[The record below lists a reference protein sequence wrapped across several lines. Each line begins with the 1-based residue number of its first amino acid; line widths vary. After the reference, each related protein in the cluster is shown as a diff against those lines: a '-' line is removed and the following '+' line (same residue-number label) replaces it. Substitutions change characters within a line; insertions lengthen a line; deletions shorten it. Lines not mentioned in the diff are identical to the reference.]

1 MHARPPLPEIS
12 LPIQTLYADLVQRG
26 LDAQFDQ
33 DFPEHGQ
40 FLLKSR
46 GDRRYWY
53 FQSADGDRR
62 RQKYVGP
69 ETDPD
74 LARRVEGFRHI
85 KADAAERRQMV
96 SALIAGGLPSTDP
109 LSGDIIEALWRAGI
123 FRLRGVLVGTAAFQT
138 CSGLLGVRL
147 PGEQMRT
154 GDLDFAQF
162 HGISLLVEDSLPPI
176 LEVLRG
182 VDPTFRPVP
191 HLEDPTRS
199 TKFQNARRFEVEFLT
214 PNRTSDAV
222 AGRPAPMPALG
233 GAGATPLR
241 YLDFLLRQP
250 VRAAVLHRAGI
261 PVLVPAPHRFAVH
274 KIIVCAKRRTDPE
287 GLIKSA
293 KDAAQAGALI
303 RAHRQT
309 RRAFEIGEAWAEA
322 WERGEKW
329 RAALL
334 DGRTRLYD
342 DERAVLTECIEVWA
356 REVGQNPDRFG
367 IAVVGQAP
375 DTDVSDDP

>member
-1 MHARPPLPEIS
+1 MRPSFPEIGLS
-12 LPIQTLYADLVQRG
+12 IQTLYADLVQRG

-33 DFPEHGQ
+33 DFPDDGQ
-40 FLLKSR
+40 FLLKTR
-46 GDRRYWY
+46 GERGYWY
-53 FQSADGDRR
+53 FQHSESGRR

-69 ETDPD
+69 QSDPD
-74 LARRVEGFRHI
+74 LARRVEDFQQI
-85 KADAAERRQMV
+85 KADTAERRRMV
-96 SALIAGGLPSTDP
+96 SALVAGGLPSTDP
-109 LSGDIIEALWRAGI
+109 LSGDIIEALWKAGI

-138 CSGLLGVRL
+138 YSGLLGVRL
-147 PGEQMRT
+147 PGEHMRT
-154 GDLDFAQF
+154 GDLDFGQF
-162 HGISLLVEDSLPPI
+162 HSISLLVEDSLPPI
-176 LEVLRG
+176 LDVLKA

-191 HLEDPTRS
+191 HMMDQTLS
-199 TKFQNARRFEVEFLT
+199 TKFRNAKRFEVEFLT
-214 PNRTSDAV
+214 PNRTSDDV
-222 AGRPAPMPALG
+222 AGRPTPMPALG
-233 GAGATPLR
+233 GAGASPLR

-261 PVLVPAPHRFAVH
+261 PVLVPAPHRFAIH

-287 GLIKSA
+287 GLVKSA

-309 RRAFEIGEAWAEA
+309 RRAFEIGEAWVEA

-367 IAVVGQAP
+367 IAAVGHAP
-375 DTDVSDDP
+375 DKDLFDEP

>member
-1 MHARPPLPEIS
+1 MRSSFPEIGLS
-12 LPIQTLYADLVQRG
+12 IQTLYADLVQRG

-33 DFPEHGQ
+33 DFPDDGQ
-40 FLLKSR
+40 FLLKHR
-46 GDRRYWY
+46 GERGYWY
-53 FQSADGDRR
+53 FQHTDGGHR

-69 ETDPD
+69 ENDPD
-74 LARRVEGFRHI
+74 LARRVANFQQI
-85 KADAAERRQMV
+85 KADAAERRRIV
-96 SALIAGGLPSTDP
+96 SALVAGGLPSTDP
-109 LSGDIIEALWRAGI
+109 LSSDIIEALWKAGI

-138 CSGLLGVRL
+138 YSGLLGLRL
-147 PGEQMRT
+147 PGEHMRT

-176 LEVLRG
+176 LDVLRA

-191 HLEDPTRS
+191 HLTDPILS
-199 TKFQNARRFEVEFLT
+199 TKFRNAKRFEVEFLT
-214 PNRTSDAV
+214 PNRTRDDV

-233 GAGATPLR
+233 GAGANPLR
-241 YLDFLLRQP
+241 YLDFLLRAP

-287 GLIKSA
+287 GLVKSA

-322 WERGEKW
+322 WGRGERW

-334 DGRTRLYD
+334 EGRTRLYD
-342 DERAVLTECIEVWA
+342 DERVALQECIEIWA
-356 REVGQNPDRFG
+356 REVGREPDRFG
-367 IAVVGQAP
+367 VTAIGEVS
-375 DTDVSDDP
+375 DEDVSDEP

>member
-1 MHARPPLPEIS
+1 MRPSFPEIGLS
-12 LPIQTLYADLVQRG
+12 IQTLYADLVQRG

-33 DFPEHGQ
+33 DFPEDGQ
-40 FLLKSR
+40 FILKHR
-46 GDRRYWY
+46 GELGYWY
-53 FQSADGDRR
+53 FQHSEGGRR

-69 ETDPD
+69 ESDPD
-74 LARRVEGFRHI
+74 LSRRVKDFQRI
-85 KADAAERRQMV
+85 KADTAERRRMV
-96 SALIAGGLPSTDP
+96 SALVAGGLPSTDP

-138 CSGLLGVRL
+138 YSGLLGVRL

-162 HGISLLVEDSLPPI
+162 HSISLLVEDSLPPI
-176 LEVLRG
+176 LEVLRA
-182 VDPTFRPVP
+182 VDSTFRPVP
-191 HLEDPTRS
+191 HTMDQSLS
-199 TKFQNARRFEVEFLT
+199 TKFRNAKRFEVEFLT
-214 PNRTSDAV
+214 PNRTSDDV
-222 AGRPAPMPALG
+222 AGRPARMPALG
-233 GAGATPLR
+233 GAGASPLR
-241 YLDFLLRQP
+241 YLDFLLRHP

-261 PVLVPAPHRFAVH
+261 PVLVPAPHRFAIH
-274 KIIVCAKRRTDPE
+274 KIIVSAKRRTDPE
-287 GLIKSA
+287 GLVKSA

-303 RAHRQT
+303 RAHQQT

-342 DERAVLTECIEVWA
+342 DERGVLKECIEVWA
-356 REVGQNPDRFG
+356 REVDRDPERFG
-367 IAVVGQAP
+367 GADVIQAP
-375 DTDVSDDP
+375 HDDVSHEP